1 MTSGRL
7 VPDDESAEALARQ
20 FEELRPQLVGA
31 AYRILGSVTDAED
44 AVQETWLRWADL
56 GPSRRSAVRD
66 PRAYLLTAATRQA
79 LNRVR
84 QQQNRREDYVGP
96 WLPEPVATDRGP
108 ADNVELSD
116 SVSMAM
122 LVVLESLSPL
132 ERAAFVLHDVFGL
145 SFAEVATTLDRTEVA
160 VRQLANRARGHVH
173 SRRPEVVD
181 RRRHDAVLDQFVEY
195 LATGDMESFMALL
208 APDVVLVT
216 DGGGVKRA
224 ALRPIHG
231 PKKVVG
237 WLLGVIQRPDYTGAP
252 RVELARLNDETAIL
266 LYVGDELDTVAFLT
280 VEDRGVTAMHMVR
293 NPDKLGY
300 AAAGAAP
307 AVD

>member
-1 MTSGRL
+1 
-7 VPDDESAEALARQ
+7 VPDEKSAEQSAEALAER

-31 AYRILGSVTDAED
+31 AYRILGTVADAED

-66 PRAYLLTAATRQA
+66 PRAYLLTVATRQA

-108 ADNVELSD
+108 AESVELAD

-145 SFAEVATTLDRTEVA
+145 SFAEVATTLDRSEAA

-181 RRRHDAVLDQFVEY
+181 RSRHDAVLDRFVQH
-195 LATGDMESFMALL
+195 LASGDMEKFMALL
-208 APDVVLVT
+208 APDVVLIT

-231 PKKVVG
+231 PEKVVR

-266 LYVGDELDTVAFLT
+266 MYVADELDTVAFLT
-280 VEDRGVTAMHMVR
+280 VEDRGVTALHIVR
-293 NPDKLGY
+293 NPDKLTGITGEV
-300 AAAGAAP
+300 ATV
-307 AVD
+307 VD